1 MSANQE
7 KLRRLS
13 TALEDHSA
21 EGIDILYS
29 EPSRIIRLTILLVLV
44 LVVAVLVWSVVG
56 RADVI
61 VSAPGVL
68 SPEEEVRRVYTP
80 IIGELVDIYVA
91 EGQPVSEGDVIA
103 RLNARNAIQVATDAL
118 KAELALAEI
127 EQEYNQF
134 PARRELMQRHADAL
148 KDQIATAERLQEK
161 RVTEGLDKLAQSQ
174 RAKLEEARGK
184 LEKAARARATAEREW
199 KKFKRLFARPGGGGV
214 SKNKVEEK
222 QDIYLAAKT
231 DYRLAEAKLG
241 ELEFQLSE
249 EYAASKAELE
259 GSDQKL
265 AELKIEYEKALNEI
279 KREEYNIEL
288 KYRSARLAADAA
300 SRIKFENIDEENFL
314 RILSPVSGVVTQLA
328 FTQPGDKIQANTPI
342 ASIAPKGARTVLKL
356 DINERDRGFLR
367 EGQAV
372 KMKFS
377 AFPYQRH
384 GFINGTLEY
393 ISPSTQRS
401 SDTETETAVYKANV
415 SLEKDYFTVG
425 DINYPLRF
433 GMAATAE
440 IVVRKRRLID
450 YALDP
455 LRNI

>member
-1 MSANQE
+1 M
-7 KLRRLS
+7 
-13 TALEDHSA
+13 
-21 EGIDILYS
+21 
-29 EPSRIIRLTILLVLV
+29 TILLVLS
-44 LVVAVLVWSVVG
+44 LVVAALVWSFVG

-80 IIGELVDIYVA
+80 IAGELVDIYVA
-91 EGQPVSEGDVIA
+91 EGQPVSEGDVLA
-103 RLNARNAIQVATDAL
+103 RLNARDAIQAATNAL
-118 KAELALAEI
+118 EAELSLAEV
-127 EQEYNQF
+127 EQEYEQF
-134 PARRELMQRHADAL
+134 PARRELMQRRTDAL
-148 KDQIATAERLQEK
+148 KDKIETAERLQEK
-161 RVTEGLDKLAQSQ
+161 RVTEGLVKLAQSQ
-174 RAKLEEARGK
+174 RAKLEEARGN
-184 LEKAARARATAEREW
+184 LEKAARARDAAERDW
-199 KKFKRLFARPGGGGV
+199 QKFKRLFARPGGGGV

-222 QDIYLAAKT
+222 RDVYLAAKT

-265 AELKIEYEKALNEI
+265 AELRIEYEKALNEI
-279 KREEYNIEL
+279 KREEYSIEL
-288 KYRSARLAADAA
+288 KFRSARLAAEAA
-300 SRIKFENIDEENFL
+300 SRIEFENIDEENFL
-314 RILSPVSGVVTQLA
+314 QILSPASGVVTHLA
-328 FTQPGDKIQANTPI
+328 FTQPGDKIQANTPLV
-342 ASIAPKGARTVLKL
+342 SIAPKGARTILKL

-367 EGQAV
+367 EGQVV

-377 AFPYQRH
+377 AFPYQRY

-393 ISPSTQRS
+393 ISPTTKRS
-401 SDTETETAVYKANV
+401 SETQDPVFKANV
-415 SLEKDYFTVG
+415 SLEKDYYAVG
-425 DINYPLRF
+425 DIKYPLRF

>member
-1 MSANQE
+1 MNANDE
-7 KLRRLS
+7 KLKRLS
-13 TALEDHSA
+13 SALEDHSA

-29 EPSRIIRLTILLVLV
+29 EPSKIMRMTILMVLL
-44 LVVAVLVWSVVG
+44 LVVAALAWSFIG

-61 VSAPGVL
+61 VSAPGIL

-80 IIGELVDIYVA
+80 IAGELVDIYVA
-91 EGQPVSEGDVIA
+91 EGQPVSEGDLIA
-103 RLNARNAIQVATDAL
+103 RLNARDAIRVATNAL
-118 KAELALAEI
+118 EAELALAEV
-127 EQEYNQF
+127 EQEYKQF
-134 PARRELMQRHADAL
+134 PDRRKLMLRHAEAL
-148 KDQIATAERLQEK
+148 KEKIEIAERLQEK

-174 RAKLEEARGK
+174 RAKLEEARGT
-184 LEKAARARATAEREW
+184 LEKAERARSAAERDW
-199 KKFKRLFARPGGGGV
+199 TKFKRLFARPGGGGV

-222 QDIYLAAKT
+222 RDIYLAAKT

-249 EYAASKAELE
+249 EYAESKAELE

-279 KREEYNIEL
+279 KRQEYSIEL
-288 KYRSARLAADAA
+288 KYRSARLSADAA

-314 RILSPVSGVVTQLA
+314 RILSPVSGVVTQA
-328 FTQPGDKIQANTPI
+328 VFTQPGDKIQANTPLV
-342 ASIAPKGARTVLKL
+342 SIAPKGARTVLKL
-356 DINERDRGFLR
+356 DIQERDRGFLR
-367 EGQAV
+367 EGQTV

-401 SDTETETAVYKANV
+401 SDTEAAVYKANV
-415 SLEKDYFTVG
+415 SLEKDYYVVG

-433 GMAATAE
+433 GMTATAE

>member
-1 MSANQE
+1 MSANDE

-13 TALEDHSA
+13 EALEDHSA

-29 EPSRIIRLTILLVLV
+29 EPSRIMRYTILLVTLLV
-44 LVVAVLVWSVVG
+44 AAVLVWSFVG

-68 SPEEEVRRVYTP
+68 SPEEDVRRVYTP
-80 IIGELVDIYVA
+80 IAGELVDIYVA
-91 EGQPVSEGDVIA
+91 EGQPVSEGDVLA
-103 RLNARNAIQVATDAL
+103 RLNARDAIQAATNAL
-118 KAELALAEI
+118 EAELALAEV
-127 EQEYNQF
+127 EQEYKQF
-134 PARRELMQRHADAL
+134 PKRRGLMQRHAEAL
-148 KDQIATAERLQEK
+148 KDKIDTAERLQEK

-174 RAKLEEARGK
+174 RAMLEEARGK
-184 LEKAARARATAEREW
+184 LEKAGRARNAAEREW
-199 KKFKRLFARPGGGGV
+199 KKFKRLFDRPGGGGV

-222 QDIYLAAKT
+222 HDIYLAAKT

-249 EYAASKAELE
+249 EYAESKAELE

-265 AELKIEYEKALNEI
+265 AELEIEYEKALNEI
-279 KREEYNIEL
+279 KREEYGIEL
-288 KYRSARLAADAA
+288 KYRSARLVAA
-300 SRIKFENIDEENFL
+300 SRINFENIDEENFL
-314 RILSPVSGVVTQLA
+314 RILSPESGVVTHVA
-328 FTQPGDKIQANTPI
+328 FTQPGDKIQANTPLV
-342 ASIAPKGARTVLKL
+342 SIAPKGARTVVKL

-367 EGQAV
+367 EGQSV
-372 KMKFS
+372 KLKFS

-393 ISPSTQRS
+393 ISPSTQRPS
-401 SDTETETAVYKANV
+401 ETEAAVFKANV
-415 SLEKDYFTVG
+415 SLEKDYYAVG
-425 DINYPLRF
+425 DVNYPLRF
-433 GMAATAE
+433 GMTATAE
-440 IVVRKRRLID
+440 IVVRQRRLID

>member
-1 MSANQE
+1 MSADDG

-13 TALEDHSA
+13 TALADHSA

-29 EPSRIIRLTILLVLV
+29 EPSRIMRMTILLVLSLV
-44 LVVAVLVWSVVG
+44 LAALVWSFVG

-80 IIGELVDIYVA
+80 IAGELVDIYVA
-91 EGQPVSEGDVIA
+91 EGQPVSEGDVLA
-103 RLNARNAIQVATDAL
+103 RLNARDAIQAATNAL
-118 KAELALAEI
+118 EAELALAEV
-127 EQEYNQF
+127 EQEYEQF
-134 PARRELMQRHADAL
+134 PARRELMQRRADAL
-148 KDQIATAERLQEK
+148 KDKIETAERLQEK

-174 RAKLEEARGK
+174 RAKLEEARGN
-184 LEKAARARATAEREW
+184 LEKAARARDAAERDW
-199 KKFKRLFARPGGGGV
+199 QKFKRLFARPGGGGV

-222 QDIYLAAKT
+222 RDVYLAAKT

-249 EYAASKAELE
+249 EYTASKAELE
-259 GSDQKL
+259 GSDQEL
-265 AELKIEYEKALNEI
+265 AELRIEYEKALNEI
-279 KREEYNIEL
+279 KREEYSIEL
-288 KYRSARLAADAA
+288 KFRSARLSADAA
-300 SRIKFENIDEENFL
+300 SRIEFENIDEENFL
-314 RILSPVSGVVTQLA
+314 QILSPASGVVTHLA
-328 FTQPGDKIQANTPI
+328 FTQPGDKIQANTPLV
-342 ASIAPKGARTVLKL
+342 SIAPKGARTILKL

-367 EGQAV
+367 EGQMV

-377 AFPYQRH
+377 AFPYQRY

-393 ISPSTQRS
+393 ISPTTKRS
-401 SDTETETAVYKANV
+401 SETQDPVFKGNV
-415 SLEKDYFTVG
+415 SLEKDYYAVG
-425 DINYPLRF
+425 DIKYPLRF